1 MHRWP
6 RLRLVLF
13 SLVVLASISGSAG
26 ALADCAVPPA
36 KEWRQQEKWLWQ
48 RICAAEIADLA
59 ALDGGPM
66 SPNDIAK
73 WPDARD
79 VSALFLRQIL
89 TDPTYVAATPAF
101 GVHILAAHVREPLD
115 FRNITLTR
123 EIAITDSVF
132 DDVVNLTAAQSSESI
147 SLAGSWFRI
156 VTPPKAGAPWPDPLL
171 LSGVSVAKVLNLNGA
186 ATGSLN
192 MLDARIG
199 FDLLMNGS
207 SIHGN
212 LNLVSAHIAGS
223 AQFDQIIV
231 DGNLTMANAEIGGD
245 VYFGDAIVG
254 DKIGKDGGTLAAN
267 NLNLGGGFYLGYS
280 EDEVKMPGEQLPA
293 IAAELWTGP
302 GNGRS
307 GVTPAQAAAAKTDP
321 KGPDAKQNYRVLPE
335 GTDFRAAVVNLN
347 GAVISG
353 ECSFRRAAIAGVVF
367 LEDARI
373 KRDLWLT
380 SGRFGIVDL
389 SGIEGQGFL
398 MLQGSEFAQ
407 ILKADNAHFGKSIV
421 MSPETI
427 FRQKLN
433 LSGTTVDGDVYFAG
447 AKVEGEADL
456 HAVSIARDLKL
467 NDGTTFLQALNAN
480 FIHVGGNLD
489 MSKGSFASV
498 DLTGSEIKAELRLA
512 TQDSAAAFQD
522 KAKLS
527 LRNVAANSLRDL
539 PSSWPNLVDLEGF
552 TYLRI
557 GGSASDKAISER
569 SAADLEHW
577 LERQKPFTP
586 QPYTQLAGVLKDS
599 GDADKAK
606 SILFAGKNREWAS
619 AGFLERIGL
628 FLHLIFT
635 GYGLHPEI
643 AFLWIGLLVG
653 VGAYVVGR
661 DRAPEVQRM
670 TRPERVI
677 YSLDMLLPV
686 VHLRH
691 GHYEFDLAG
700 RARYYF
706 YAHKIMGYVLAS
718 FLIASYT
725 GGGAE

>member
-6 RLRLVLF
+6 RLRLALF
-13 SLVVLASISGSAG
+13 SLGILAGLSGSAD
-26 ALADCAVPPA
+26 ALADCAVAPA
-36 KEWRQQEKWLWQ
+36 KEWRDQEKWIWE
-48 RICAAEIADLA
+48 RICAGEIADLVEFA
-59 ALDGGPM
+59 SGPM
-66 SPNDIAK
+66 SPGEVAN
-73 WPDARD
+73 WPDTRD
-79 VSALFLRQIL
+79 LSAPFLRRIL
-89 TDPTYVAATPAF
+89 TDPAYVNATPAF
-101 GVHILAAHVREPLD
+101 GVHILDAHVREPLD
-115 FRNITLTR
+115 FRNITLSR

-147 SLAGSWFRI
+147 SFAGSWFRI

-171 LSGVSVAKVLNLNGA
+171 LSGISVAKVLNLNRSV
-186 ATGSLN
+186 TGSLT

-207 SIHGN
+207 TIHGN
-212 LNLVSAHIAGS
+212 LNLSSAHIAGA
-223 AQFDQIIV
+223 AQFDQIIT

-245 VYFGDAIVG
+245 VYVGDAIIG

-280 EDEVKMPGEQLPA
+280 EDQVKMPGDQLPA

-307 GVTPAQAAAAKTDP
+307 GVTPAEIAATKTDP
-321 KGPDAKQNYRVLPE
+321 QGPDAKHDDRVLPK

-347 GAVISG
+347 GAVIGG
-353 ECSFRRAAIAGVVF
+353 ECSLRQVAIAGVVF

-389 SGIEGQGFL
+389 SGIDGQGFL
-398 MLQGSEFAQ
+398 MLQNSEFTQ
-407 ILKADNAHFGKSIV
+407 VLKADNAHIGKSIV
-421 MSPETI
+421 MSPQTT
-427 FRQKLN
+427 FRQKVN
-433 LSGTTVDGDVYFAG
+433 LSGSTVDGDVYFAG
-447 AKVEGEADL
+447 ATVEGEADL
-456 HAVSIARDLKL
+456 HAINIARDLKL
-467 NDGTTFLQALNAN
+467 NDGTTFRQALNAN

-539 PSSWPNLVDLEGF
+539 PTSWPNLVDLEGF

-569 SAADLEHW
+569 SAADLENW

-599 GDADKAK
+599 GDADKAR
-606 SILFAGKNREWAS
+606 SILFAGKNREWAT
-619 AGFLERIGL
+619 AGFLEKIGL
-628 FLHLIFT
+628 GLHFIFT
-635 GYGLHPEI
+635 GYGLHPEV